1 MVYDMLA
8 LNMFAERGGKGITTR
23 SVFIKQQS
31 GSAGGK
37 AHM

>member
-23 SVFIKQQS
+23 SVFFKQLS
-31 GSAGGK
+31 GSLEAK
-37 AHM
+37 QHM